1 MKWIRERRPS
11 PALVVSM
18 IALGVALAGTA
29 GALPGKNSV
38 RSNDIAKGAV
48 RAQDLGAVV
57 VRTAAIR
64 DIDPAAGDGVWTSS
78 TNSAFCRR
86 GERLVSGGVRT
97 GTFPVP
103 TEVRIGQSEP
113 RESKRQWAAT
123 ISTDTGGSARYGV
136 VAMCLKK

>member
-48 RAQDLGAVV
+48 RAKNLGAVV
-57 VRTAAIR
+57 VRAEGIR
-64 DIDPAAGDGVWTSS
+64 DLDSTAGDGVWTSS
-78 TNSAFCRR
+78 GDSAPCRR
-86 GERLVSGGVRT
+86 GERLISGGVRT
-97 GTFPVP
+97 GQFPAP
-103 TEVRIGQSEP
+103 TNVAITQSEP
-113 RESKRQWAAT
+113 RESKRLWVVSIA
-123 ISTDTGGSARYGV
+123 TDTGGAARYSA